1 MLSGIGSITWRE
13 TRITKST
20 FHYCS
25 NGNELRN
32 ENGMRCST
40 QRWVSHNVPPLRI
53 CLSRLVKAL
62 GGVCLPPLLMFLLL
76 SCCVDFNGGM
86 DGGMEWKRTLSQ
98 WGLAPLPPPF
108 LTTAAYPL
116 CTAYLGPVRWRKIY
130 VKKKVQ
136 EFRWHDVKNAS
147 LVFSSFMHSIR
158 TYSTGH

>member
-1 MLSGIGSITWRE
+1 MLSGIGLITWRE

-98 WGLAPLPPPF
+98 WGLAPLPPAIPDHCC
-108 LTTAAYPL
+108 LPTMHRISRSCKVT
-116 CTAYLGPVRWRKIY
+116 KIY
-130 VKKKVQ
+130 VKKKKKKS
-136 EFRWHDVKNAS
+136 KNFVGMMWKM
-147 LVFSSFMHSIR
+147 LH
-158 TYSTGH
+158 